1 MIDLHTHSLISDG
14 VLLPTELAR
23 RAVVKGYSV
32 LAITDH
38 ADESNVQSALRAL
51 VKVARELNKSL
62 DMLVIPG
69 VELTHIP
76 PAQIPRLVKRARSLG
91 ARIVVGHGE
100 SPVEPVAPGT
110 NLAFIKAGVDIL
122 AHPGLVAPDECALAA
137 KNGVHFEITSRG
149 GHSLTNGH
157 VASMAKEFGVKML
170 LNSDSHAPGD
180 LLTEEMSG
188 KVLLGAGLDKIEI
201 EKIRENA
208 KKLIK
213 KIRV

>member
-38 ADESNVQSALRAL
+38 ADESNVHSAVRAL

-76 PAQIPRLVKRARSLG
+76 PAQIPRMVKRARSLG
-91 ARIVVGHGE
+91 ARIIVGHGE

-110 NLAFIKAGVDIL
+110 NLAFIKAGVDVL
-122 AHPGLVAPDECALAA
+122 AHPGLLVPDECALAA